1 MGCSK
6 VYVREEE
13 EGREGGGEGGW
24 SGGRRKEEGREMLLI
39 KADLSSL
46 LEPSR

>member
-13 EGREGGGEGGW
+13 EGREGGW

>member
-13 EGREGGGEGGW
+13 EGREGGVEWREEERRGEGDASHQG
-24 SGGRRKEEGREMLLI
+24 
-39 KADLSSL
+39 
-46 LEPSR
+46 